1 MKKMMTNKNNNKI
14 SQTKMGS
21 FLYRLF
27 GRQQEQETPKI
38 DPLVNLTHLD
48 WSESDLS
55 GLTHLDCSRCTSL
68 TTIDTLP
75 NLTVLD
81 CSR

>member
-27 GRQQEQETPKI
+27 GRQQEQETLKI
-38 DPLVNLTHLD
+38 DPFANVTHLD
-48 WSESDLS
+48 WADLS
-55 GLTHLDCSRCTSL
+55 GVTHLDCSHCASL
-68 TTIDTLP
+68 TTIPDTL
-75 NLTVLD
+75 NITELD